1 MKSLINALNNI
12 ASAIEKL
19 ANSLK
24 KDAPNSYIHT
34 NKTITSNP
42 YSSNVKVTSYREE
55 NNSTSVTITK
65 DQYDALIA
73 IKKALTDKGS
83 YPKHHDYIVREL
95 KIKWPVL
102 SSALDKLINSY
113 SYVNKNSKSI
123 WKY

>member
-1 MKSLINALNNI
+1 MKSLIKALNNI

-24 KDAPNSYIHT
+24 KDVLNSYT
-34 NKTITSNP
+34 PVNKTITSNP

-55 NNSTSVTITK
+55 YNNTFIRIPK

-73 IKKALTDKGS
+73 IKEALTDKGS
-83 YPKHHDYIVREL
+83 YPEHHDYIVREL
-95 KIKWPVL
+95 KTKWPVL
-102 SSALDKLINSY
+102 SSALDKLLNSY